1 VTALRSGRFSPDRRI
16 VPTLAGVLAVHVA
29 LMALLTGTRTAPR
42 RDAAPPR
49 VTLRLISTALPPRP
63 ASPTDA
69 AAARPVARTAASA
82 RARQPT
88 PMSDR
93 DSRATAAPTATTAT
107 TAIAAEPGASAPE
120 PLPSLME
127 SDATRRA
134 IRASARTPSLSD
146 QLAQSRQEP
155 HQPSATDRLAIGVRE
170 AGKGDCAKGEYA
182 GAGMGLL
189 SLPFLAAAA
198 VSGNCAK

>member
-1 VTALRSGRFSPDRRI
+1 MTALRSGRFSPDRRI

-93 DSRATAAPTATTAT
+93 DSRATAAT

-120 PLPSLME
+120 LLPSLME

>member
-1 VTALRSGRFSPDRRI
+1 MTALRSGRFSPDRRI

-49 VTLRLISTALPPRP
+49 VTLRLISTALPPRN
-63 ASPTDA
+63 AQPTDA
-69 AAARPVARTAASA
+69 AAARPVARIATSA

-93 DSRATAAPTATTAT
+93 DSRATAAT
-107 TAIAAEPGASAPE
+107 TAIAAEPAASAPE

-155 HQPSATDRLAIGVRE
+155 HRPSATDRLAIGVRE